1 MLLEAAH
8 ISKCFGSRPQVLAD
22 VSFGVEPGEFVSVIG
37 PSGAG
42 KTTLFRILNGTLPCD
57 GGEVCI
63 DGQPFSRARGRAKR
77 AVQKRIGTIYQDFA
91 LVEPVSCRQNVLNAC
106 LPDMTLPAA
115 LLGLFSRAQI
125 TEAERLLARVGLA
138 DKCDEPVCSLSGGQK
153 QRVAIARALA
163 MDPKVMLLDEPTSA
177 LDPEL
182 VGEVLSVIRDLAD
195 GGMTMIMATHQMD
208 FARALATDI
217 LFMEQGKIIEQG
229 APDVLLAPGS
239 GTRTSDFCGKLFDL
253 RGTEKSDEPTV
264 SELLTGD
271 LSHDIT
277 DDGSESS
284 MIPDAPKKD

>member
-8 ISKCFGSRPQVLAD
+8 ISKRFGSRPQVLAD

-138 DKCDEPVCSLSGGQK
+138 DKCDEPVASLDPVTGRQILALLQDI
-153 QRVAIARALA
+153 QRTEGVAILMNSHNLDQSRA
-163 MDPKVMLLDEPTSA
+163 VSTRLLGLHA
-177 LDPEL
+177 GRIVLDGAPAA
-182 VGEVLSVIRDLAD
+182 VTDADLARIY
-195 GGMTMIMATHQMD
+195 GGA
-208 FARALATDI
+208 
-217 LFMEQGKIIEQG
+217 ESG
-229 APDVLLAPGS
+229 AAP
-239 GTRTSDFCGKLFDL
+239 
-253 RGTEKSDEPTV
+253 
-264 SELLTGD
+264 
-271 LSHDIT
+271 
-277 DDGSESS
+277 
-284 MIPDAPKKD
+284 

>member
-8 ISKCFGSRPQVLAD
+8 ISKRFGSRPQVLTD

-106 LPDMTLPAA
+106 LPDMALPAA

-125 TEAERLLARVGLA
+125 AEAERLLARVGLA
-138 DKCDEPVCSLSGGQK
+138 DKCDEPVCDLSGGQK
-153 QRVAIARALA
+153 QRVAIARALMRRPA
-163 MDPKVMLLDEPTSA
+163 LLLADEPTGA
-177 LDPEL
+177 LDS
-182 VGEVLSVIRDLAD
+182 GS
-195 GGMTMIMATHQMD
+195 
-208 FARALATDI
+208 TD
-217 LFMEQGKIIEQG
+217 
-229 APDVLLAPGS
+229 
-239 GTRTSDFCGKLFDL
+239 
-253 RGTEKSDEPTV
+253 
-264 SELLTGD
+264 ELLR
-271 LSHDIT
+271 LFADINRAGQT
-277 DDGSESS
+277 ILMVTHSVKAASRAGRVLFIKDGQVFHQLYRGEDSDIRFYQRISDTLTMLQSGGE
-284 MIPDAPKKD
+284 PA

>member
-8 ISKCFGSRPQVLAD
+8 ISKRFGSRPQVLTD

-106 LPDMTLPAA
+106 LPDMALPAA

-125 TEAERLLARVGLA
+125 AEAERLLARVGLA
-138 DKCDEPVCSLSGGQK
+138 DKYDEPVCDLSGGQK
-153 QRVAIARALA
+153 
-163 MDPKVMLLDEPTSA
+163 
-177 LDPEL
+177 
-182 VGEVLSVIRDLAD
+182 
-195 GGMTMIMATHQMD
+195 
-208 FARALATDI
+208 
-217 LFMEQGKIIEQG
+217 
-229 APDVLLAPGS
+229 
-239 GTRTSDFCGKLFDL
+239 
-253 RGTEKSDEPTV
+253 
-264 SELLTGD
+264 
-271 LSHDIT
+271 
-277 DDGSESS
+277 
-284 MIPDAPKKD
+284 

>member
-8 ISKCFGSRPQVLAD
+8 ISKRFGSRPQVLTD

-106 LPDMTLPAA
+106 LPDMALPAA

-125 TEAERLLARVGLA
+125 AEAERR
-138 DKCDEPVCSLSGGQK
+138 
-153 QRVAIARALA
+153 
-163 MDPKVMLLDEPTSA
+163 
-177 LDPEL
+177 
-182 VGEVLSVIRDLAD
+182 
-195 GGMTMIMATHQMD
+195 
-208 FARALATDI
+208 
-217 LFMEQGKIIEQG
+217 
-229 APDVLLAPGS
+229 
-239 GTRTSDFCGKLFDL
+239 
-253 RGTEKSDEPTV
+253 
-264 SELLTGD
+264 
-271 LSHDIT
+271 
-277 DDGSESS
+277 
-284 MIPDAPKKD
+284 

>member
-8 ISKCFGSRPQVLAD
+8 ISKRFGSRPQVLTD

-106 LPDMTLPAA
+106 LPDMALPAA

-125 TEAERLLARVGLA
+125 AEAERLLARVGLA
-138 DKCDEPVCSLSGGQK
+138 DKCDEPVCDLSGGQK
-153 QRVAIARALA
+153 QRVAIARALMRRPA
-163 MDPKVMLLDEPTSA
+163 LLLADEPTGN
-177 LDPEL
+177 LDANNAWEIMKL
-182 VGEVLSVIRDLAD
+182 MEEINEQGTTVVVVTHNLEIVKAMNKRVITMQKGVVVDDTASDHYGKDTSVEQDDDLFDDFLDD
-195 GGMTMIMATHQMD
+195 GG
-208 FARALATDI
+208 
-217 LFMEQGKIIEQG
+217 
-229 APDVLLAPGS
+229 
-239 GTRTSDFCGKLFDL
+239 
-253 RGTEKSDEPTV
+253 
-264 SELLTGD
+264 
-271 LSHDIT
+271 
-277 DDGSESS
+277 DD
-284 MIPDAPKKD
+284 DYAD

>member
-8 ISKCFGSRPQVLAD
+8 ISKRFGSRPQVLTD

-106 LPDMTLPAA
+106 LPDMALPAA

-125 TEAERLLARVGLA
+125 AEAERLLARVGLA
-138 DKCDEPVCSLSGGQK
+138 DKYDEPVCDLSGGQK
-153 QRVAIARALA
+153 QRVAIARAL
-163 MDPKVMLLDEPTSA
+163 MRKPSLLLADEPTGNLDPMTSETVFGFLMNIVRETGLSA
-177 LDPEL
+177 LIATHNP
-182 VGEVLSVIRDLAD
+182 DLAD
-195 GGMTMIMATHQMD
+195 RMDRKIALKDGRLEEMDTLGM
-208 FARALATDI
+208 
-217 LFMEQGKIIEQG
+217 
-229 APDVLLAPGS
+229 S
-239 GTRTSDFCGKLFDL
+239 GRIAFKQRFV
-253 RGTEKSDEPTV
+253 EV
-264 SELLTGD
+264 
-271 LSHDIT
+271 
-277 DDGSESS
+277 
-284 MIPDAPKKD
+284 

>member
-8 ISKCFGSRPQVLAD
+8 ISKRFGSRPQVLTD

-106 LPDMTLPAA
+106 LPDMALPAA

-125 TEAERLLARVGLA
+125 AEAERLLARVGLA
-138 DKCDEPVCSLSGGQK
+138 DKCDEPVWDLSGGQK

-163 MDPKVMLLDEPTSA
+163 MQPNIMLFDEPTSA
-177 LDPEL
+177 LDPEMI
-182 VGEVLSVIRDLAD
+182 GEVLDVMVKLAQE
-195 GGMTMIMATHQMD
+195 GMTMVCVTHEMG
-208 FARALATDI
+208 FARTVADRLIFMDQGQIVEAGKPDT
-217 LFMEQGKIIEQG
+217 LFT
-229 APDVLLAPGS
+229 APRHP
-239 GTRTSDFCGKLFDL
+239 RL
-253 RGTEKSDEPTV
+253 RGCRAR
-264 SELLTGD
+264 
-271 LSHDIT
+271 LSGRAGRRLPGAHCRACPAC
-277 DDGSESS
+277 G
-284 MIPDAPKKD
+284 

>member
-8 ISKCFGSRPQVLAD
+8 ISKRFGSRPQVLTD

-106 LPDMTLPAA
+106 LPDMALPAA

-125 TEAERLLARVGLA
+125 AEAERLLARVGLA
-138 DKCDEPVCSLSGGQK
+138 DKCEPVASLDPVTGRQILALLQDI
-153 QRVAIARALA
+153 QRTEGVAILMNSHNLDQSRA
-163 MDPKVMLLDEPTSA
+163 VSTRLLGLHAGRIVLDSA
-177 LDPEL
+177 PAAVTDA
-182 VGEVLSVIRDLAD
+182 DLARIY
-195 GGMTMIMATHQMD
+195 GGAESE
-208 FARALATDI
+208 A
-217 LFMEQGKIIEQG
+217 
-229 APDVLLAPGS
+229 AP
-239 GTRTSDFCGKLFDL
+239 
-253 RGTEKSDEPTV
+253 
-264 SELLTGD
+264 
-271 LSHDIT
+271 
-277 DDGSESS
+277 
-284 MIPDAPKKD
+284 

>member
-8 ISKCFGSRPQVLAD
+8 ISKRFGSRPQVLTD

-106 LPDMTLPAA
+106 LPDMALPAA

-125 TEAERLLARVGLA
+125 AEAERLLARVGLA
-138 DKCDEPVCSLSGGQK
+138 DKSRS
-153 QRVAIARALA
+153 AISPAGRSSASPSRARSCAG
-163 MDPKVMLLDEPTSA
+163 P
-177 LDPEL
+177 
-182 VGEVLSVIRDLAD
+182 RCCW
-195 GGMTMIMATHQMD
+195 
-208 FARALATDI
+208 
-217 LFMEQGKIIEQG
+217 
-229 APDVLLAPGS
+229 
-239 GTRTSDFCGKLFDL
+239 RTSRSPRSIRSLAGRSL
-253 RGTEKSDEPTV
+253 RCCRIFSARRASP
-264 SELLTGD
+264 
-271 LSHDIT
+271 
-277 DDGSESS
+277 SS
-284 MIPDAPKKD
+284 

>member
-8 ISKCFGSRPQVLAD
+8 ISKRFGSRPQVLAD
-22 VSFGVEPGEFVSVIG
+22 VSFCVEPGEFVSVIG

-138 DKCDEPVCSLSGGQK
+138 DKCDEPVASLDPVTGRQILALLQDI
-153 QRVAIARALA
+153 QRTEGVAILMNSHNLDQSRA
-163 MDPKVMLLDEPTSA
+163 VSTRLLGLHA
-177 LDPEL
+177 GRIVLDGAPAA
-182 VGEVLSVIRDLAD
+182 VTDADLARIY
-195 GGMTMIMATHQMD
+195 GGA
-208 FARALATDI
+208 
-217 LFMEQGKIIEQG
+217 ESG
-229 APDVLLAPGS
+229 AAP
-239 GTRTSDFCGKLFDL
+239 
-253 RGTEKSDEPTV
+253 
-264 SELLTGD
+264 
-271 LSHDIT
+271 
-277 DDGSESS
+277 
-284 MIPDAPKKD
+284 

>member
-8 ISKCFGSRPQVLAD
+8 ISKRFGSRPQVLTD

-106 LPDMTLPAA
+106 LPDMALPAA

-125 TEAERLLARVGLA
+125 AEAERLLARVGLA
-138 DKCDEPVCSLSGGQK
+138 DKCDEPVWDLSGGQK
-153 QRVAIARALA
+153 QRVAIRAAAGGRAGRLARSGHWPA
-163 MDPKVMLLDEPTSA
+163 DPCAAAGYSA
-177 LDPEL
+177 H
-182 VGEVLSVIRDLAD
+182 
-195 GGMTMIMATHQMD
+195 GGCRHPH
-208 FARALATDI
+208 
-217 LFMEQGKIIEQG
+217 EQ
-229 APDVLLAPGS
+229 S
-239 GTRTSDFCGKLFDL
+239 
-253 RGTEKSDEPTV
+253 
-264 SELLTGD
+264 
-271 LSHDIT
+271 
-277 DDGSESS
+277 
-284 MIPDAPKKD
+284 